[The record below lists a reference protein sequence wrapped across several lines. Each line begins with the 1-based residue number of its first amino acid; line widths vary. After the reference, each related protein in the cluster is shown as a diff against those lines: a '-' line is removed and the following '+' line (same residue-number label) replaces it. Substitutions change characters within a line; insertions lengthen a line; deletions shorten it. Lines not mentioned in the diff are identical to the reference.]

1 MYDTPTHDPLS
12 DLRHR
17 VELNSVWPSISDI
30 CYAFRPA
37 GSCQTNGPNGTKQK
51 GKRKGRRRA
60 GRGKMKYAGNVS
72 VLVVSNP
79 SINIYNPPRKKQSAA
94 RGEQQM
100 KLSQQHAEEDGEEE
114 EEE

>member
-17 VELNSVWPSISDI
+17 IPFVPSISDI

-37 GSCQTNGPNGTKQK
+37 GSCQTNGPNGIKQK

-60 GRGKMKYAGNVS
+60 GRGKREKMKYAGNVS

-100 KLSQQHAEEDGEEE
+100 KLSQQHVEEDGEEE